1 MTNKSLLARFRPV
14 LIGLGLICALCGG
27 FAYWV
32 YHSLTTPLT
41 HQAADRIIEIESGMG
56 TRGILVRLW
65 QEGVISSRFPLLV
78 YLTVNRNQRPLQAG
92 EYQFES
98 PITPLKVIE
107 KIQRGQV
114 ITHELTIPEGLN
126 IFEVE
131 NLLKNRDSA
140 TPVNGQAVVAE
151 LRNITLIRD
160 LDPTA
165 STLEGYLFPDT
176 YVYARNTTSAQL
188 VTQMV
193 RRFRDVFTPQFQA
206 RARELGMSV
215 RQVVTLA
222 SLIEKEGKVDEDRA
236 LISSVFHNRLKRGMK
251 LDCDPTFMYAAM
263 LDGTW
268 DGNVNNPQH
277 RRSLSPYNTY
287 LAPGLP
293 PGPIASP
300 GAKSIQAA
308 LYPAESEYIYFVLN
322 EGGKHRF
329 SRTDAEH
336 AAAVAEYR
344 RLQGRR

>member
-1 MTNKSLLARFRPV
+1 MTKKPFLARIRPV
-14 LIGLGLICALCGG
+14 LIGLGIIIALCGG

-32 YHSLTTPLT
+32 YSSLTTPLT
-41 HQAADRIIEIESGMG
+41 HEAADRIIEIESGMG
-56 TRGILVRLW
+56 TRGILIRLW

-78 YLTVNRNQRPLQAG
+78 YLTLNRSQRPLQAG

-98 PITPLKVIE
+98 PITPLRVIE

-114 ITHELTIPEGLN
+114 VTRELTIPEGLN

-131 NLLKNRDSA
+131 ELLKNRDSS
-140 TPVNGQAVVAE
+140 TPVNGPAVVAE
-151 LRNITLIRD
+151 LRDITLIRD
-160 LDPTA
+160 LDPSA
-165 STLEGYLFPDT
+165 SNLEGYLFPDT
-176 YVYARNTTSAQL
+176 YVYAGNTTSAQL
-188 VTQMV
+188 VTRMV
-193 RRFRDVFTPQFQA
+193 RRFRDVFSPQFQA
-206 RARELGMSV
+206 RAKELGMSV
-215 RQVVTLA
+215 RQVMTLA
-222 SLIEKEGKVDEDRA
+222 SLVEKEGKVDEDRA
-236 LISSVFHNRLKRGMK
+236 LISSVFHNRLKRGMR

-300 GAKSIQAA
+300 GLKSIQAA

-329 SRTDAEH
+329 SRNEAEH